1 MNESANPIPEP
12 RTVDPG
18 RGVEWWSQAWA
29 LFVKNP
35 GIWVALGLVQ
45 LIIFIVLSFIPVLGA
60 VANALLATVFA
71 GGWMLAVRK
80 AESGG
85 TVQIGDLFA
94 CFQRKPTPLLV
105 VGALLFV
112 GMLVVMLIA
121 GALGFGAVMGV
132 ARGGGH
138 QGVGGVMAA
147 MSAGL
152 LSLLIALAL
161 GALVAMAVWFAP
173 ALVVFRDVQPV
184 DAVRAS
190 FGACLKNLV
199 PFLVYGV
206 IYLVAAIVAS
216 IPFGLG
222 WIVLLPLTVITVYL
236 SYKDLFESQDAA
248 APLSAPPPP
257 DAGP

>member
-1 MNESANPIPEP
+1 
-12 RTVDPG
+12 
-18 RGVEWWSQAWA
+18 
-29 LFVKNP
+29 VKNP

-45 LIIFIVLSFIPVLGA
+45 LLIFIVLSFVPVLGT
-60 VANALLATVFA
+60 VANALLTAVFA
-71 GGWMLAVRK
+71 GSWMLAVRK
-80 AESGG
+80 AEGGG
-85 TVQIGDLFA
+85 TIGVGDLFA
-94 CFQRKPTPLLV
+94 CFQLKLTPLLV

-112 GMLVVMLIA
+112 GTLVVMLIA

-132 ARGGGH
+132 AGGGH

-152 LSLLIALAL
+152 LALLVALAL
-161 GALVAMAVWFAP
+161 GTLVAMAVWFAP
-173 ALVVFRDVQPV
+173 ALVVFSDVPPV

-190 FGACLKNLV
+190 FAACVKNLV

-236 SYKDLFESQDAA
+236 SYKDLFG
-248 APLSAPPPP
+248 APSAGPPLNAPPP